1 MDQLVQDLRYAV
13 RTLVKTPGFTIVA
26 ILTLAI
32 GIGANAA
39 IFSVVNAVLLKP
51 VPFPDPDRLVM
62 FMNTF
67 PQGSGNGASPAKYQ
81 HWRAQ
86 TRVVQDVAAFRN
98 NIVNFTGGGVPEQL
112 TAGEVTA
119 TTFVCSVHRS
129 SAGGRSCPRRLC
141 RVASM
146 WSCSAIRCGDAALR
160 PIRTCLER
168 RCC

>member
-67 PQGSGNGASPAKYQ
+67 PQGSGSGASPAKFQ
-81 HWRAQ
+81 HWRRRHVSCRTSRLFA
-86 TRVVQDVAAFRN
+86 TTSSTSRVAAF
-98 NIVNFTGGGVPEQL
+98 Q
-112 TAGEVTA
+112 
-119 TTFVCSVHRS
+119 S
-129 SAGGRSCPRRLC
+129 S
-141 RVASM
+141 
-146 WSCSAIRCGDAALR
+146 
-160 PIRTCLER
+160 
-168 RCC
+168 